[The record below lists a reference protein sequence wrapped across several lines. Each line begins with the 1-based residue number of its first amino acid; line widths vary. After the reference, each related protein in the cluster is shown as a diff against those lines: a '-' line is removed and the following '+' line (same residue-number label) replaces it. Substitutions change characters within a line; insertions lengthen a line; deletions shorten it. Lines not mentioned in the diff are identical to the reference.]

1 MYTLTSLLN
10 QPLLMIKYWIKK
22 FLYLLITIWVI
33 VTATFFL
40 MKATP
45 GDPFTDEKAVPKEVL
60 DSLYRH
66 YGLDQPIYKQY
77 FKYLYS
83 VVTWDLGPSFKY
95 KARTVNEI
103 IKESFPISFILGMEA
118 LFLSISLGII
128 LGTIAALKHN
138 KWQDYLSVF
147 IAIIGIS
154 VPSFILAS
162 FLQYIFSMKLGW
174 FPVARWGTFKQTVL
188 PALSLA
194 MLPMAYIARLTRSS
208 MLEVLQQDY
217 IKTAK
222 AKGLSSFTVI
232 RKHAL
237 RNALLP
243 IITYM
248 GPLTTNI
255 LAGSFVVEKIFG
267 IPGLGQW
274 MVMSISNRDYTVIM
288 GTTVFYAILLLVS
301 IFLVDIL
308 YGFIDPRIQTHDKP
322 ST

>member
-1 MYTLTSLLN
+1 
-10 QPLLMIKYWIKK
+10 MIRYWIRK
-22 FLYLLITIWVI
+22 FLYLIVTIWVI

-60 DSLYRH
+60 ESLYRH
-66 YGLDQPIYKQY
+66 YGLDQPVYKQY
-77 FKYLYS
+77 LKYMYS
-83 VVTWDLGPSFKY
+83 VITWDLGPSFKY
-95 KARTVNEI
+95 KTRSVNQI
-103 IKESFPISFILGMEA
+103 INDSFPVSFILGLEA
-118 LFLSISLGII
+118 LLLAISFGIL
-128 LGTIAALKHN
+128 LGTVAALKHN
-138 KWQDYLSVF
+138 AWQDYLSVLV
-147 IAIIGIS
+147 AIIGIS

-162 FLQYIFSMKLGW
+162 FLQYLFSMKLGW
-174 FPVARWGTFKQTVL
+174 FPVARWGTFKQSVL
-188 PALSLA
+188 PAISLA

-208 MLEVLQQDY
+208 MLDILQMDF

-222 AKGLSSFTVI
+222 GKGLNNFTI
-232 RKHAL
+232 ITKHAL

-243 IITYM
+243 IISYL

-274 MVMSISNRDYTVIM
+274 MVTSINNRDYTVIM
-288 GTTVFYAILLLVS
+288 GTTLFYAILLLSS

-308 YGFIDPRIQTHDKP
+308 YGFVDPRIQVDESKKNRAC
-322 ST
+322 S